1 MINVTIQNRTI
12 KANANSLL
20 SDIIEASCSP
30 DMPCGGRGVCGKCRV
45 VAKGELSPMTNQERK
60 HLSDKD
66 IAKGTRLACLTRAVG
81 DCEIEID
88 NQHKTAKIAV
98 DFALPE
104 IKNNPL
110 FASYGVAVDI
120 GTTTIVAVLYDK
132 NGEVATEQ
140 HLNPQQAYGADVI
153 TRIEFALADGLREIS
168 DCITSKLREIINALC
183 LTADITANMID
194 AVVIVGNTTML
205 YLLTESDPKALACAP
220 FEADRLFGEFLS
232 KKQAKQLSLPC
243 ENATVYLA
251 RCVSAFVGADIVSA
265 IIASD
270 MEQKGDVSI
279 LADIG
284 TNGELVLLK
293 DDTFYCCSTAAGPA
307 FEGRGLYMGMGAAT
321 GAVNKVSVE
330 NGEIKAEVIGNV
342 EAVGICGSGVVDAV
356 AGFLSLE
363 LIDETGR
370 IEEGE
375 SVVVSGDVVLTQ
387 KDIRNIQLAK
397 SAIFAGIKTLVA
409 VSNLSYDDVKTLY
422 VAGGFGS
429 YLDIGCAAEIGL
441 IPRQLKDKANVVGN
455 AALCGAVMMLLDKEF
470 INKSEEIAKKAQSV
484 ELATSKTFIDAY
496 TEGMFFE

>member
-12 KANANSLL
+12 KANSNSLL
-20 SDIIEASCSP
+20 SDIIEESCSP

-45 VAKGELSPMTNQERK
+45 VAKGELSPMTNQEK
-60 HLSDKD
+60 EHLSDKE
-66 IAKGTRLACLTRAVG
+66 IAKGVRLACLTRAVG
-81 DCEIEID
+81 DCEIEIV
-88 NQHKTAKIAV
+88 NQNKTAKIAV

-110 FASYGVAVDI
+110 FSSYGVAIDI

-132 NGEVATEQ
+132 NGEVAIEQ

-153 TRIEFALADGLREIS
+153 TRIEFALSGGLREIS
-168 DCITSKLREIINALC
+168 DCIASKLSEIISALSF
-183 LTADITANMID
+183 AANINPNLID
-194 AVVIVGNTTML
+194 AIVIVGNTTML
-205 YLLTESDPKALACAP
+205 YLLTASDPKSLSCAP
-220 FEADRLFGEFLS
+220 FEANRLFGEFLS
-232 KKQAKQLSLPC
+232 KKQVNQLSLPC
-243 ENATVYLA
+243 ENVAVYLA

-265 IIASD
+265 IIASG
-270 MEQKGDVSI
+270 MEQQGDVSI

-284 TNGELVLLK
+284 TNGELALLK
-293 DDTFYCCSTAAGPA
+293 DSKFYCCSTAAGPA
-307 FEGRGLYMGMGAAT
+307 FEGRGLSMGMGAAS
-321 GAVNKVSVE
+321 GAINKVSVQ
-330 NGEIKAEVIGNV
+330 NGKIKAEVIGNV
-342 EAVGICGSGVVDAV
+342 KPVGICGSGVVDAV
-356 AGFLSLE
+356 AKFLSLE

-370 IEEGE
+370 IEDGE

-422 VAGGFGS
+422 IAGGFGS

-441 IPRQLKDKANVVGN
+441 IPNQLAHKANVVGN
-455 AALCGAVMMLLDKEF
+455 AALCGAAMMLLDKEF
-470 INKSEEIAKKAQSV
+470 IDKSEEIAKKAQSV
-484 ELATSKTFIDAY
+484 DLATSKTFIDAY